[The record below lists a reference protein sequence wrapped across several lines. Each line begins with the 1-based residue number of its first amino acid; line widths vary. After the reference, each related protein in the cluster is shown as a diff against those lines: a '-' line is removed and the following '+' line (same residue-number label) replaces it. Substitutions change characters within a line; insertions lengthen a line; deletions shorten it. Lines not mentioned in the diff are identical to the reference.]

1 MSSRENGRKWGWRG
15 GREGGRELQQSVIL
29 WSKWDEKSL
38 GGREMGVMWFMF
50 LKKSSI
56 AVGRM

>member
-1 MSSRENGRKWGWRG
+1 MVGNGVGEEAGKVAGSSS
-15 GREGGRELQQSVIL
+15 SVVL
-29 WSKWDEKSL
+29 WSKWDEKLL